1 MQQPQHLVTAVLLK
15 TIALSPD
22 RRCVVPSN
30 FLVAEAVG
38 PGSNHTRVTEELDRD
53 ETSWVVGSHR
63 AQNNEGLRF
72 GDSRETQLIIH
83 ADRSWSDVER
93 VEWLVGDP
101 VLLELDQASA
111 GLKHLEAIKSWDAQL
126 QVRLVHPLE
135 VLIASENNDFV
146 IDGPVGFGTFKALNG
161 VVQCSVCRRNAEWLI
176 GHNFWSLPPAIA
188 HVVVDFKHMVGRQSS
203 KGILMVRP
211 WLLFQLLTLSNL
223 EILGQESLLHCSE
236 RATLAHGSKNHSLSA
251 LLSVEECSS
260 APRLQQSYKWCQWH
274 MLAAY
279 N

>member
-1 MQQPQHLVTAVLLK
+1 LDLEVSHGDLELVQLRHNLQQAHTRDAGEDSAVQGWSDKLLLTILIDHEAEEIHGANFSHVIVQQPQHLVTAVLLK

-22 RRCVVPSN
+22 RRCVVPSD
-30 FLVAEAVG
+30 FLVTEAVG
-38 PGSNHTRVTEELDRD
+38 PGSNHTRVTEEFDRD
-53 ETSWVVGSHR
+53 ETSWVVRSHR

-146 IDGPVGFGTFKALNG
+146 IDGPVGFGTFKALDG
-161 VVQCSVCRRNAEWLI
+161 VV
-176 GHNFWSLPPAIA
+176 
-188 HVVVDFKHMVGRQSS
+188 
-203 KGILMVRP
+203 
-211 WLLFQLLTLSNL
+211 
-223 EILGQESLLHCSE
+223 
-236 RATLAHGSKNHSLSA
+236 
-251 LLSVEECSS
+251 
-260 APRLQQSYKWCQWH
+260 
-274 MLAAY
+274 
-279 N
+279 